1 VDGEQSNPARAIYG
15 AILVMAVIIAISHD
29 DTVSSAAILG
39 AVAATTLVFY
49 LAHVYAEALGNRVAG
64 GPTQAFANVRA
75 AAIHEWPLVE
85 AALLPVIALLLG
97 VIGIVGRDTAVSI
110 AIGAGVVELF
120 AWGIAAGRMLKLSL
134 GKTIGVGVANG
145 ALGLLMVGL
154 KVLVH

>member
-29 DTVSSAAILG
+29 DTVTSAAILG
-39 AVAATTLVFY
+39 AVGATTLVFY

-64 GPTQAFANVRA
+64 GPTKAFTNVRA

-85 AALLPVIALLLG
+85 AAVLPVIALLIG

-110 AIGAGVVELF
+110 AIAAGVVELF
-120 AWGIAAGRMLKLSL
+120 AWGIAAGRRLKLSL
-134 GKTIGVGVANG
+134 GATIGVGVANG